1 MLTLMTLPTTVGGW
15 IGFVAIIVVIAVLL
29 GISIYTTIRLVKTGH
44 MNEIKDAIAGA
55 VAEAEKTHKTGA
67 EKKEIAMN
75 AMKVY
80 CEKIGVH
87 VSDWVLK
94 LISDWIDKYIL
105 DHNTLED
112 IEEDRHSHK

>member
-80 CEKIGVH
+80 CEKIDWQGSYDTSKVLTIASPSGVALSGFTAFAD
-87 VSDWVLK
+87 VVTT
-94 LISDWIDKYIL
+94 I
-105 DHNTLED
+105 
-112 IEEDRHSHK
+112 